1 MKTAFGTRLTRLLR
15 GGVLLSPLESWAVQ
29 TLVSSLPQELRL
41 VVEAQFERYV
51 LVQREFDGR
60 ALNFYPRRR
69 ELRVGLQAPSLKM
82 DLEDAP
88 LIRIKMSVSEPSAT
102 LHAVLSAVLGRAFSV
117 SFSQDVRPFAAA
129 SSFAV
134 EEVVQSWRSNFSL
147 AEVQQAVARD
157 VRNART

>member
-1 MKTAFGTRLTRLLR
+1 MKTAFGTPLSRLLR
-15 GGVLLSPLESWAVQ
+15 GGVLLSPIESWATQ

-41 VVEAQFERYV
+41 IIEAQFERYV

-69 ELRVGLQAPSLKM
+69 ELRAGLRAPSLQM

-88 LIRIKMSVSEPSAT
+88 LVRIRMSVSEPHAT

-117 SFSQDVRPFAAA
+117 SFSQDVRPFAA
-129 SSFAV
+129 SSCFEV

-147 AEVQQAVARD
+147 AEAQQAIARD
-157 VRNART
+157 VRNARA